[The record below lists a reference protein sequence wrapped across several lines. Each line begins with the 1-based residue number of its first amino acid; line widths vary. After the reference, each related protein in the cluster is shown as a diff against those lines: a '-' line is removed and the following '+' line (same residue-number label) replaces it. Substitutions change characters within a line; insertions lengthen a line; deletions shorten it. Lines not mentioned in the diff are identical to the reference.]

1 MTITDD
7 YKIFADKY
15 HNKQH
20 LPDDIIKNIMDI
32 NTDIIEKQ
40 KEKQYKKE
48 HKQKFNIVIRH
59 LYEASYDAEDLDDMF
74 NLKDIIQNTE
84 YKGIFK
90 ADDCCKF
97 VYTKDL
103 ILVYDSPED
112 CINDI
117 NGFNEWKLELD
128 TASDGMG
135 LYK

>member
-1 MTITDD
+1 MPITDD

-20 LPDDIIKNIMDI
+20 LPDDIIKLIMDI
-32 NTDIIEKQ
+32 NTKNIEKE
-40 KEKQYKKE
+40 KEKA
-48 HKQKFNIVIRH
+48 HKLKFNIVIRH
-59 LYEASYDAEDLDDMF
+59 LYEASYDAENLDDMF
-74 NLKDIIQNTE
+74 EMADIIQNTE
-84 YKGIFK
+84 YKGIFM

-117 NGFNEWKLELD
+117 NGHNEWLLELN
-128 TASDGMG
+128 TARDGMG
-135 LYK
+135 LY